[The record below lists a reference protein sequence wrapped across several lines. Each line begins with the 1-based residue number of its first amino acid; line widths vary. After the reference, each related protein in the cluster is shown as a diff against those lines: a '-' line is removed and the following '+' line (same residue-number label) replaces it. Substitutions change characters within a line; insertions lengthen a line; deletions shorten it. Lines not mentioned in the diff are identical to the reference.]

1 MVYPCPAPLQ
11 PMITIA
17 KYSKALR
24 RGSTPRKPFLMSVKP
39 TDSQTKRAIAHEAIK
54 LFDSHRLLKALLC
67 LLWDLLSLTGFGEG
81 FEIRWRRWVL
91 SSKLTPWFLL
101 LCLPIRLLLK
111 KWHRLLT
118 LKIGSGQVSSW
129 ISDRWLADMPK
140 RTQLKEDHRP
150 QKRTIR
156 QLECKLKF
164 QLFRLSATSLT
175 TGSRRAYSNPV
186 IKADEISWMTSWLLT
201 WRVLIQKAI
210 HHWRKGS
217 ERDCPTY
224 YQLWAFYS
232 KRLWKRCTHLPLVLE
247 SNQISY
253 GNKVSGWTEQAK
265 TIKSYAG
272 KRIGSGFKVKGRSC
286 NCSPH
291 VRE

>member
-1 MVYPCPAPLQ
+1 M
-11 PMITIA
+11 
-17 KYSKALR
+17 
-24 RGSTPRKPFLMSVKP
+24 
-39 TDSQTKRAIAHEAIK
+39 
-54 LFDSHRLLKALLC
+54 
-67 LLWDLLSLTGFGEG
+67 
-81 FEIRWRRWVL
+81 L

-150 QKRTIR
+150 QKRTLR

-186 IKADEISWMTSWLLT
+186 IKADEISWMTSWLDMASAYSKSDSSLKKRI
-201 WRVLIQKAI
+201 WKRLFHPNLLSIMGFL
-210 HHWRKGS
+210 RGS
-217 ERDCPTY
+217 ERGARICHSY
-224 YQLWAFYS
+224 
-232 KRLWKRCTHLPLVLE
+232 WKATRSPME
-247 SNQISY
+247 
-253 GNKVSGWTEQAK
+253 
-265 TIKSYAG
+265 IKSAG
-272 KRIGSGFKVKGRSC
+272 GAIRASKDYKVVC
-286 NCSPH
+286 WQTNW
-291 VRE
+291 